1 MRWLGA
7 VAAAA
12 AVVSLAGCGGGGTS
26 SADGGTASASATST
40 AASTSVVSQADL
52 EKRIGD
58 EYTQQLGLGDPE
70 VSCPGQLTGPVG
82 NTMTCTIYLK
92 RTDHAY
98 GQVAV
103 EATVTS
109 VLDYGLE
116 YKLALSGSS
125 ASASASAGATS
136 LGSTT
141 KSSLSRFALASQ
153 IQDHLNIAWPEP
165 FVLCDTGLKGPVG
178 TKAECTVYESRNVT
192 TSKSVPLEVTVTAAS
207 AHSIQYTVKQT
218 SGPAGE

>member
-26 SADGGTASASATST
+26 SADGSTASAGATSSG
-40 AASTSVVSQADL
+40 ASTSVVSQADL
-52 EKRIGD
+52 EKRID
-58 EYTQQLGLGDPE
+58 DQYTQQLGLGDPE
-70 VSCPGQLTGPVG
+70 VACPGELTGPVG

-103 EATVTS
+103 DVTVTS
-109 VLDYGLE
+109 VLEYGLE
-116 YKLALSGSS
+116 YKLALSSAPS
-125 ASASASAGATS
+125 ASASASATS

-153 IQDHLNIAWPEP
+153 VQSHLNIAWPEP
-165 FVLCDTGLKGPVG
+165 FVLCETGLKGPVG

-192 TSKSVPLEVTVTAAS
+192 TSKSVKLTATVTSAS
-207 AHSIQYTVKQT
+207 AHSIQYTVEQA